1 MRKRIEIHEADDIVK
16 INRIVSQYAYDIWI
30 HSKSGMVDAK
40 SLLGMFILSLK
51 EDMFVVVE
59 DHDRPCPRYAR
70 ADCGSWNDRRI
81 I

>member
-16 INRIVSQYAYDIWI
+16 INRIVSQYAYDILI

-59 DHDRPCPRYAR
+59 DDIDAGELFEELKDYLAEE
-70 ADCGSWNDRRI
+70 GS
-81 I
+81 

>member
-1 MRKRIEIHEADDIVK
+1 MRKRIQIHEADDIMK
-16 INRIVSQYAYDIWI
+16 INRIVSQYTYDIWI

-59 DHDRPCPRYAR
+59 DDIDAGKLFEELKDYLEEE
-70 ADCGSWNDRRI
+70 S
-81 I
+81 

>member
-16 INRIVSQYAYDIWI
+16 INRIVSPYAYDIWI

-59 DHDRPCPRYAR
+59 DDIDAGELFEELKDYLAEE
-70 ADCGSWNDRRI
+70 GS
-81 I
+81 

>member
-51 EDMFVVVE
+51 EDLFVVVE
-59 DHDRPCPRYAR
+59 DDIDAGELFEELKDYLAEE
-70 ADCGSWNDRRI
+70 GS
-81 I
+81 

>member
-40 SLLGMFILSLK
+40 SLLEMFILSLK

-59 DHDRPCPRYAR
+59 DDIDAGELFEELKDYLAEE
-70 ADCGSWNDRRI
+70 GS
-81 I
+81 

>member
-1 MRKRIEIHEADDIVK
+1 MRKRIQIHEADDIMK
-16 INRIVSQYAYDIWI
+16 INRIVSQYTYDIWI

-59 DHDRPCPRYAR
+59 DDIDAGKLFEELGDYLIEEP
-70 ADCGSWNDRRI
+70 
-81 I
+81 

>member
-1 MRKRIEIHEADDIVK
+1 MRKRIQIHEADDIMK
-16 INRIVSQYAYDIWI
+16 INRIVSQYTYDIWI

-59 DHDRPCPRYAR
+59 DDIDAGKLFEELKDYLAEE
-70 ADCGSWNDRRI
+70 S
-81 I
+81 

>member
-59 DHDRPCPRYAR
+59 DDIDAGELFEELKDYLAEE
-70 ADCGSWNDRRI
+70 GS
-81 I
+81 